1 LEKSEFLDQLKTQLA
16 SIIPIPPE
24 RLGKIQQY
32 KSSLFTVL
40 IRSTNN
46 LNEKNSKSILDELN
60 VFIKNGDITLISQFN
75 ATKFI
80 DYFYGLQVG
89 SKYI

>member
-1 LEKSEFLDQLKTQLA
+1 MEKSEFLDQLKTQLA
-16 SIIPIPPE
+16 SIIPISPK

-32 KSSLFTVL
+32 KSLLFTVL

-75 ATKFI
+75 VTKFI
-80 DYFYGLQVG
+80 NYFYGLQVG